1 MVHLLGS
8 RLRAIVFGREKVGY
22 NVAVDGDGRGDRG
35 SGHVTRG
42 GGTT

>member
-22 NVAVDGDGRGDRG
+22 NVAVDGAGEEIEGL
-35 SGHVTRG
+35 VT
-42 GGTT
+42 